1 MNEDLD
7 QRSLLRKYEREL
19 KQLRQELQTRSRSVT
34 DKRRMLEIENQR
46 RRAEADKMA
55 AIRELEERSQEM
67 MREKGEKRK
76 LEERIANLTSQ
87 MLVGRDSGNSGNA
100 GGVGGMA
107 QQDTPAFRTAL
118 KEQQVSMSTKFSI

>member
-1 MNEDLD
+1 
-7 QRSLLRKYEREL
+7 
-19 KQLRQELQTRSRSVT
+19 
-34 DKRRMLEIENQR
+34 MLEIENQR

-118 KEQQVSMSTKFSI
+118 KEQQVKILSIRVRKFSI